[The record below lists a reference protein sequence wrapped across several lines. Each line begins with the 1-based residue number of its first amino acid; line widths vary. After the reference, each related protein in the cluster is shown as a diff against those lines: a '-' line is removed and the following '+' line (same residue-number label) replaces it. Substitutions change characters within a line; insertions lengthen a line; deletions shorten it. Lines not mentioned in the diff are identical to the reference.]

1 MKDYKQYNDRSIYV
15 TGSLVTAMS
24 GALVFYF
31 KYFSIKMFG
40 NDWFKRK
47 GKDTRI
53 NLDTFYVFYYL
64 LLDGQTTY
72 YHRTDRRI

>member
-1 MKDYKQYNDRSIYV
+1 MKDYKQYNDRSINV
-15 TGSLVTAMS
+15 TGGFVTALS
-24 GALVFYF
+24 SALVFYT
-31 KYFSIKMFG
+31 KYFGIKMFG
-40 NDWFKRK
+40 IDWIKRK
-47 GKDTRI
+47 GKDTQI